1 MSTFSFVILL
11 EYLSI
16 TLEDLK
22 TFGLQIIENESDLE
36 LGYITVFGKSENVN
50 ELKAFL
56 NGTNF
61 I

>member
-11 EYLSI
+11 EYLST

>member
-1 MSTFSFVILL
+1 MNKFSFVILL
-11 EYLSI
+11 EYLST

-36 LGYITVFGKSENVN
+36 LGYITVFGKSENIN

-56 NGTNF
+56 NGAHF